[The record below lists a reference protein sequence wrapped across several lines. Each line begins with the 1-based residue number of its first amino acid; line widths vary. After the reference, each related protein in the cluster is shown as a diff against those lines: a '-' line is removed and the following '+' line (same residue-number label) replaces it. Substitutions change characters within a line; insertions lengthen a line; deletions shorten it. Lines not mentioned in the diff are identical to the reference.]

1 MGTSSK
7 HMKSDFEA
15 MRDEELLLRYSTTA
29 DTYWLGIV
37 LQRYTTLLLGVAM
50 KYLRN
55 LEHAEDAVQQ
65 VCLKVLTQFPKE
77 PVQNFKGWLYIVMRN
92 HCLQILK
99 DQHTFPQENDYP
111 LQLIA
116 DENEPIE
123 AEEIDENLLHE
134 ALSSL
139 KDHQQ
144 QVIRLFYL
152 EEKTYAEIM
161 EITGYNFTQV
171 KSYIQ
176 NGKRNL
182 KLYLEQN
189 RVEKDG

>member
-29 DTYWLGIV
+29 DTFWLGIV

>member
-77 PVQNFKGWLYIVMRN
+77 PVQNFKGWIYIVMRN

>member
-1 MGTSSK
+1 VGTSSK

>member
-1 MGTSSK
+1 
-7 HMKSDFEA
+7 MKSDFEA

-123 AEEIDENLLHE
+123 AEKIDENLLHE

>member
-123 AEEIDENLLHE
+123 AEKIDENLLHE